1 MDKPIVMA
9 KPLHQARSNR
19 KTSPLGVH
27 AHTEVQALS
36 KQNPSKNVNLT
47 SRSHSLPDV
56 GARHSIDFD
65 QTLPPSKKQL
75 QDISYLHE
83 QTRLECTPTP
93 RCKHCPRKPIRA
105 STRHPLSL
113 PAQRSDVALR
123 RNPPTKHKAIARH
136 LVSSRTSPLGVHAHT
151 EVQALS
157 AQAHPSINST
167 PALTPCPMD
176 KPIVMA
182 KPLHQARSNRK
193 TSPLGVHAHT
203 EVQALSKQNPSKNVN
218 LTSRSHSLPDV
229 GARHSIDFDQTLP
242 PSKKQLQDI
251 SYLHEQTRLECTPTP
266 RCKHCPRK
274 PIRASTRHPL
284 SLPAQRSDVA
294 LRRNPPTK
302 HKAIAR
308 HLVSSRTSPLGV
320 HAHTEVQALSAQAH
334 PSINSTPA
342 LTPCPMDKPIVMAKP
357 LHQARS
363 NRKTSPLG
371 VHAHTEVQALSK
383 QNPSK
388 NVNLTSRSHS
398 LPDVG
403 ARHSIDF
410 DQTLPPSKKQL
421 QDISYLH
428 EQTRLEC
435 TPTPRCKHCPRKPI
449 QASTRHPLSLPAQRS
464 DVALRRNP
472 STEHKAIA
480 RHLVSSRTSPLGVHA
495 HTEVQALSAQA
506 HPSINSTPALTP
518 CPTDKPIVMA
528 KPLRQARSNR
538 QDKHTWSA
546 RPHRG
551 ASIVQAR
558 PSRSHS
564 LPDGRMWHSGRTL
577 RPPSKK
583 QSQVISS
590 PHEQARLECT
600 PTPRCKH
607 CPRKPIRASTR
618 HPLSL
623 AAGGRRWHSAGADP
637 PSICAHDGRNVL
649 EGSAPRHRGTPAPRP
664 CRQVAPLYSTFWLFW
679 VWQACI

>member
-1 MDKPIVMA
+1 MPRTRPQRGASII
-9 KPLHQARSNR
+9 QASPSP
-19 KTSPLGVH
+19 TSPH
-27 AHTEVQALS
+27 IPLS
-36 KQNPSKNVNLT
+36 IP
-47 SRSHSLPDV
+47 
-56 GARHSIDFD
+56 ARRRGIRGTH
-65 QTLPPSKKQL
+65 QTLPPSKKQS

-83 QTRLECTPTP
+83 Q
-93 RCKHCPRKPIRA
+93 A
-105 STRHPLSL
+105 
-113 PAQRSDVALR
+113 
-123 RNPPTKHKAIARH
+123 
-136 LVSSRTSPLGVHAHT
+136 
-151 EVQALS
+151 
-157 AQAHPSINST
+157 
-167 PALTPCPMD
+167 
-176 KPIVMA
+176 
-182 KPLHQARSNRK
+182 
-193 TSPLGVHAHT
+193 
-203 EVQALSKQNPSKNVN
+203 
-218 LTSRSHSLPDV
+218 
-229 GARHSIDFDQTLP
+229 
-242 PSKKQLQDI
+242 
-251 SYLHEQTRLECTPTP
+251 RLECTPTP

-506 HPSINSTPALTP
+506 HPSINSTPTLTP
-518 CPTDKPIVMA
+518 RPTVGRGTPTKPIHRA
-528 KPLRQARSNR
+528 QSNR
-538 QDKHTWSA
+538 KTSRIFTNKPAWSA

-551 ASIVQAR
+551 ASIVRAS
-558 PSRSHS
+558 PSKHQLDTHSHS
-564 LPDGRMWHSGRTL
+564 PPNGRTWHSDETH
-577 RPPSKK
+577 PPSTK
-583 QSQVISS
+583 QSQDISYL
-590 PHEQARLECT
+590 HEQARLECT

-607 CPRKPIRASTR
+607 CPSTPI
-618 HPLSL
+618 PLSL
-623 AAGGRRWHSAGADP
+623 LARRSDVALRPNPSSTKQEAIASYLVSSRTSPLGVHAHTEVQALSAQAH
-637 PSICAHDGRNVL
+637 PSIN
-649 EGSAPRHRGTPAPRP
+649 STPTLTRRRRP
-664 CRQVAPLYSTFWLFW
+664 EVALRRRRPPKHM
-679 VWQACI
+679 CP

>member
-1 MDKPIVMA
+1 MPRTRPQRGASII
-9 KPLHQARSNR
+9 QASPSP
-19 KTSPLGVH
+19 TSPH
-27 AHTEVQALS
+27 IPLS
-36 KQNPSKNVNLT
+36 IP
-47 SRSHSLPDV
+47 
-56 GARHSIDFD
+56 ARRRGIRGTH
-65 QTLPPSKKQL
+65 QTLPPSKKQS

-83 QTRLECTPTP
+83 QARLECTPTP

-506 HPSINSTPALTP
+506 HPSINSTPTLTP
-518 CPTDKPIVMA
+518 RPTVGRGTPTKPIHRA
-528 KPLRQARSNR
+528 QSNR
-538 QDKHTWSA
+538 KTSRIFTNKPAWSA

-551 ASIVQAR
+551 ASIVRAS
-558 PSRSHS
+558 PSEHQLDTHSHS
-564 LPDGRMWHSGRTL
+564 
-577 RPPSKK
+577 PP
-583 QSQVISS
+583 
-590 PHEQARLECT
+590 
-600 PTPRCKH
+600 
-607 CPRKPIRASTR
+607 
-618 HPLSL
+618 
-623 AAGGRRWHSAGADP
+623 AAGG
-637 PSICAHDGRNVL
+637 
-649 EGSAPRHRGTPAPRP
+649 GTPPAPTPQAYVPMMGAMCLKGRRRGIGVPPRP
-664 CRQVAPLYSTFWLFW
+664 AHAGRSPPYIVHSGFFGSGRLAYEKAEMSHHAINFDCVIIMTGT
-679 VWQACI
+679 

>member
-1 MDKPIVMA
+1 MGRALSSNGDRSQHVQSRQRKA
-9 KPLHQARSNR
+9 CREHARN
-19 KTSPLGVH
+19 
-27 AHTEVQALS
+27 EVQALS
-36 KQNPSKNVNLT
+36 KQAQPPPRPHIL
-47 SRSHSLPDV
+47 L
-56 GARHSIDFD
+56 SIPAQRRGVRGTH
-65 QTLPPSKKQL
+65 QTLPPSKKQS

-83 QTRLECTPTP
+83 QARLECTPTP
-93 RCKHCPRKPIRA
+93 RCKHCPRKPIR
-105 STRHPLSL
+105 
-113 PAQRSDVALR
+113 
-123 RNPPTKHKAIARH
+123 
-136 LVSSRTSPLGVHAHT
+136 
-151 EVQALS
+151 
-157 AQAHPSINST
+157 
-167 PALTPCPMD
+167 
-176 KPIVMA
+176 
-182 KPLHQARSNRK
+182 
-193 TSPLGVHAHT
+193 
-203 EVQALSKQNPSKNVN
+203 
-218 LTSRSHSLPDV
+218 
-229 GARHSIDFDQTLP
+229 
-242 PSKKQLQDI
+242 
-251 SYLHEQTRLECTPTP
+251 
-266 RCKHCPRK
+266 
-274 PIRASTRHPL
+274 
-284 SLPAQRSDVA
+284 
-294 LRRNPPTK
+294 
-302 HKAIAR
+302 
-308 HLVSSRTSPLGV
+308 
-320 HAHTEVQALSAQAH
+320 
-334 PSINSTPA
+334 
-342 LTPCPMDKPIVMAKP
+342 
-357 LHQARS
+357 
-363 NRKTSPLG
+363 
-371 VHAHTEVQALSK
+371 
-383 QNPSK
+383 
-388 NVNLTSRSHS
+388 
-398 LPDVG
+398 
-403 ARHSIDF
+403 
-410 DQTLPPSKKQL
+410 
-421 QDISYLH
+421 
-428 EQTRLEC
+428 
-435 TPTPRCKHCPRKPI
+435 
-449 QASTRHPLSLPAQRS
+449 ASTRHPLSLPAQRS

-528 KPLRQARSNR
+528 KPLRQARNNR

-577 RPPSKK
+577 RPPSTK

>member
-1 MDKPIVMA
+1 MPRTRPQRGASII
-9 KPLHQARSNR
+9 QASPSP
-19 KTSPLGVH
+19 TSPH
-27 AHTEVQALS
+27 IPLS
-36 KQNPSKNVNLT
+36 IP
-47 SRSHSLPDV
+47 
-56 GARHSIDFD
+56 ARRRGIRGTH
-65 QTLPPSKKQL
+65 QTLPPSKKQS

-83 QTRLECTPTP
+83 QARLECTPTP

-449 QASTRHPLSLPAQRS
+449 RASTRHPLSLPAR
-464 DVALRRNP
+464 
-472 STEHKAIA
+472 
-480 RHLVSSRTSPLGVHA
+480 RTSPSLWPNPSAKHEAIAKTSTLGVHA
-495 HTEVQALSAQA
+495 HTEVQALSKHA
-506 HPSINSTPALTP
+506 HPALTP
-518 CPTDKPIVMA
+518 CPTVGCGTPAEPFVH
-528 KPLRQARSNR
+528 QARSNR
-538 QDKHTWSA
+538 KLSRLLTNKPAWSA

-551 ASIVQAR
+551 ASIVRAS
-558 PSRSHS
+558 PSEHQLDTHSHS
-564 LPDGRMWHSGRTL
+564 
-577 RPPSKK
+577 PP
-583 QSQVISS
+583 
-590 PHEQARLECT
+590 
-600 PTPRCKH
+600 
-607 CPRKPIRASTR
+607 
-618 HPLSL
+618 
-623 AAGGRRWHSAGADP
+623 AAGG
-637 PSICAHDGRNVL
+637 
-649 EGSAPRHRGTPAPRP
+649 GTPPAPTPQAYVPMMGAMCLKGRRRGIGVPPRP
-664 CRQVAPLYSTFWLFW
+664 AHAGRSPPYIVHSGFFGSGRLAYEKAEMSHHAINFDCVIIMTGT
-679 VWQACI
+679 

>member
-1 MDKPIVMA
+1 MPRTRPQRGASII
-9 KPLHQARSNR
+9 QASPSP
-19 KTSPLGVH
+19 TSPH
-27 AHTEVQALS
+27 IPLS
-36 KQNPSKNVNLT
+36 IP
-47 SRSHSLPDV
+47 
-56 GARHSIDFD
+56 ARRRGIRGTH
-65 QTLPPSKKQL
+65 QTLPPSKKQS

-83 QTRLECTPTP
+83 Q
-93 RCKHCPRKPIRA
+93 A
-105 STRHPLSL
+105 
-113 PAQRSDVALR
+113 
-123 RNPPTKHKAIARH
+123 
-136 LVSSRTSPLGVHAHT
+136 
-151 EVQALS
+151 
-157 AQAHPSINST
+157 
-167 PALTPCPMD
+167 
-176 KPIVMA
+176 
-182 KPLHQARSNRK
+182 
-193 TSPLGVHAHT
+193 
-203 EVQALSKQNPSKNVN
+203 
-218 LTSRSHSLPDV
+218 
-229 GARHSIDFDQTLP
+229 
-242 PSKKQLQDI
+242 
-251 SYLHEQTRLECTPTP
+251 RLECTPTP

-495 HTEVQALSAQA
+495 HTEVQALSKHA
-506 HPSINSTPALTP
+506 HPALTP
-518 CPTDKPIVMA
+518 CPTVGCGTPAEPFVH
-528 KPLRQARSNR
+528 QARSNR
-538 QDKHTWSA
+538 KLSRLLTNKPAWSA

-551 ASIVQAR
+551 ASIVRAS
-558 PSRSHS
+558 PSEHQLDTHSHS
-564 LPDGRMWHSGRTL
+564 
-577 RPPSKK
+577 PP
-583 QSQVISS
+583 
-590 PHEQARLECT
+590 
-600 PTPRCKH
+600 
-607 CPRKPIRASTR
+607 
-618 HPLSL
+618 
-623 AAGGRRWHSAGADP
+623 AAGG
-637 PSICAHDGRNVL
+637 
-649 EGSAPRHRGTPAPRP
+649 GTPPAPTPQAYVPMMGAMCLKGRRRGIGVPPRP
-664 CRQVAPLYSTFWLFW
+664 AHAGRSPPYIVHSGFFGSGRLAYEKAEMSHHAINFDCVIIMTGT
-679 VWQACI
+679 